1 MQKGRERNFGQSVG
15 FHASAMLIEML
26 RRKAENCCRWSYR
39 VCNDDYQTVPILPYL
54 RRIPQKTLSQRVH
67 THRGLNIQRDVY
79 SAFLAL
85 SVKDNALDVP
95 SVNVAEKQLLLR

>member
-1 MQKGRERNFGQSVG
+1 MQKGKERNFGQSVG

-26 RRKAENCCRWSYR
+26 RRKAENCWRWGYR
-39 VCNDDYQTVPILPYL
+39 VCNECI
-54 RRIPQKTLSQRVH
+54 
-67 THRGLNIQRDVY
+67 THCGLNIQRDVY